1 LKVEN
6 QGVREYNIAGG
17 KSECKECKW
26 PTAQIEKLNVERSEY
41 LKKLACIRQT
51 SLTALEEKNHG

>member
-1 LKVEN
+1 V
-6 QGVREYNIAGG
+6 YNIGGG

-26 PTAQIEKLNVERSEY
+26 PTAQIEKLNVERLEY

-51 SLTALEEKNHG
+51 SLTALEERNHG